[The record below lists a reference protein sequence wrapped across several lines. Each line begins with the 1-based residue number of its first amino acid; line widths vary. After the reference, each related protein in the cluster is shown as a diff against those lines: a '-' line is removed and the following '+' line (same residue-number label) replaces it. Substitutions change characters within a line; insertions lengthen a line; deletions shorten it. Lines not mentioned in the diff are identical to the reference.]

1 MSRWSWHS
9 SWEKISLLACFSV
22 YKKYADKLYHCFK
35 SFPLITFYNI
45 SISAPVVLP
54 AHFPSIPAVI
64 SDNINIIA
72 KRFFPFLSF
81 PLLFCYKNKNFFLK
95 SSELWQN
102 FNILFS
108 FHLFFAPQSLRSIRQ
123 APADQGSSLPQTD
136 WSAKVKS
143 SIRILL
149 HKDIIPLSFPGCIK

>member
-1 MSRWSWHS
+1 MPAKYIIVSNPSHWSRSM
-9 SWEKISLLACFSV
+9 ILQSL
-22 YKKYADKLYHCFK
+22 
-35 SFPLITFYNI
+35 PLL
-45 SISAPVVLP
+45 PLP
-54 AHFPSIPAVI
+54 AHFYSVFTALQIPLYQRDFFLSYHCHYFSVTK
-64 SDNINIIA
+64 A
-72 KRFFPFLSF
+72 KTFFPFSF
-81 PLLFCYKNKNFFLK
+81 KL
-95 SSELWQN
+95 SELWQN

-108 FHLFFAPQSLRSIRQ
+108 FHLFFAPRSLQSIRQ